1 MRISDWSADVCSSD
15 LARLAAVAR
24 VSGLPGRAI
33 RTLRPRAVVRWPAV
47 PRDRRGLRLL
57 RLERHAN
64 PARGLGIRGA
74 AARRLYELSA
84 VGPAAGSGAAG
95 RRLDALRDP
104 PRRPVLPHLRR
115 KPAGP
120 TQRTRA
126 STAKRGVGKGG

>member
-84 VGPAAGSGAAG
+84 VGPAAGRSEE
-95 RRLDALRDP
+95 RR
-104 PRRPVLPHLRR
+104 V
-115 KPAGP
+115 GNECV
-120 TQRTRA
+120 
-126 STAKRGVGKGG
+126 STCRSRWSPYH